1 MPHVFSFPVLHFL
14 AFLVYDE
21 SCSQFTGMWTISG
34 HVQAFN
40 ILEEAAVS

>member
-1 MPHVFSFPVLHFL
+1 MPYVFSLTALHFS

-40 ILEEAAVS
+40 ILEKAAVS